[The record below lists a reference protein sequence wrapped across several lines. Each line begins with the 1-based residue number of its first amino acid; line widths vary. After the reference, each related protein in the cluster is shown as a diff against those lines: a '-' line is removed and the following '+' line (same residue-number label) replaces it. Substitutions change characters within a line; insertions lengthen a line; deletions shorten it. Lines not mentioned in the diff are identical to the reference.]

1 MPDSLVT
8 VTNVFRIEDD
18 VVSLLRGQNDE
29 ELRPFEGSQ
38 ETAVTDE
45 QIEHHINISFLLF
58 TKTRAKQHLEQ
69 AIHRAE
75 EWIAA
80 INTDHPDISR
90 RLKIFDMMT
99 AIMTQVAL
107 VAGDGAYDVDFHITN
122 LCKRAVYL
130 TKLHL
135 STGELKEIDEAIST
149 MEQAEEMGREGQ
161 IRQPNVSSDLGVML
175 GMRFERTGSMHDLN
189 RAVDAASQVI
199 DTIPQGHHDRAG
211 YLNNWGIWLGKRFER
226 TGSMDDLNRA
236 IDVAAQAVDATPR
249 DHRDRAGY
257 LNNLKISLGRRFE
270 RTGSM
275 EDLDRVVKVA
285 GQAVDVTPQDHPG
298 RAGRLSNLGAW
309 LGRRYEWTGLMDDL
323 NRALEIAGQAV
334 DATPKDHLNRAA
346 YLNNLGNLLGRRFE
360 RTSLIDDVNRAVD
373 ITGQAID
380 ATHRGHPD
388 RAAML
393 NNLGNLLYWRF
404 ERTGSMDDL
413 NRAVNVA
420 GQAVDAT
427 PQDHPKRAGRLSNF
441 GALLGRRSKLTGAI
455 DDLNRAV
462 DAASHAVD
470 VTPQDHP
477 DRAGRLSN
485 LGALLDRRFELTG
498 SIDDLNR
505 AVGVARKAVDA
516 TTQDHHSQAVLLN
529 NLGTLLGKRFEQT
542 GSMDDLNRA
551 IDVAS
556 QAVEA
561 TPRGH
566 LDRAVWLNNHRILL
580 GWRFEETGSRGD
592 LNCQLSLCKEGWS
605 HRTSAPSVRIQLAR
619 QGARIL
625 AAQLDWES
633 SSEMLQGAVNLLP
646 TISPRWLK
654 HTDKQHMLAD
664 FAGLASTAAST
675 LLNARKDAYDALRLL
690 ELGRGVIASLFMDM
704 RGDISD
710 LQQQHPDMAN
720 EFISLRDELDSPT
733 DGSSRPTS
741 IDDLYSWETRAQH
754 HRETDEKLDKLIS
767 RIRAQPGFQNFLLPP
782 TTDELMAA
790 ASLGPLIVI
799 NLSPYRCDAFLI
811 ETNQIQVLELPD
823 LTLEGAQER
832 AQKLRS
838 GPQAATYH
846 AAPLLEW
853 LWDVVARPVLD
864 ALGFDGPIV
873 DGNWPRV
880 WWVPTGVLS
889 QLPLHAAGY
898 HTRSG
903 HKTVIDRV
911 MSSYASSVKALI
923 HGRRFD
929 VQRSV
934 GTLPGNAL
942 LVGMRETPDIF
953 ANHALQFAMDEIEML
968 QNLCPLLGLRP
979 IRPKPRKDDVLKH
992 LQGCRIFHF
1001 AGHGLSDPDEPSHS
1015 CLLLEDW
1022 KTSPLTVGH
1031 LREHRV
1037 QDTLPFLGF
1046 LSACSTGVNKVDR
1059 LVDEGIHLV
1068 SAFQLA
1074 GFRHVVG
1081 TLWEVSD
1088 QHCVDVAR
1096 MLYETMRDEGMTD
1109 VAVCRGLHRAIR
1121 ALRDGGVGAGLM
1133 GREGSSAGIADLYD
1147 RTEVV
1152 EANTCEM
1159 PEDDTGM
1166 LTLTLEERDP
1176 GRVRKKGTDMSL
1188 LWIPYVHF
1196 GV

>member
-1 MPDSLVT
+1 M
-8 VTNVFRIEDD
+8 
-18 VVSLLRGQNDE
+18 
-29 ELRPFEGSQ
+29 
-38 ETAVTDE
+38 
-45 QIEHHINISFLLF
+45 
-58 TKTRAKQHLEQ
+58 
-69 AIHRAE
+69 
-75 EWIAA
+75 
-80 INTDHPDISR
+80 
-90 RLKIFDMMT
+90 
-99 AIMTQVAL
+99 
-107 VAGDGAYDVDFHITN
+107 
-122 LCKRAVYL
+122 
-130 TKLHL
+130 
-135 STGELKEIDEAIST
+135 
-149 MEQAEEMGREGQ
+149 
-161 IRQPNVSSDLGVML
+161 
-175 GMRFERTGSMHDLN
+175 
-189 RAVDAASQVI
+189 
-199 DTIPQGHHDRAG
+199 
-211 YLNNWGIWLGKRFER
+211 
-226 TGSMDDLNRA
+226 
-236 IDVAAQAVDATPR
+236 
-249 DHRDRAGY
+249 
-257 LNNLKISLGRRFE
+257 
-270 RTGSM
+270 
-275 EDLDRVVKVA
+275 
-285 GQAVDVTPQDHPG
+285 
-298 RAGRLSNLGAW
+298 SNLG
-309 LGRRYEWTGLMDDL
+309 
-323 NRALEIAGQAV
+323 NRFGTRFGQ
-334 DATPKDHLNRAA
+334 
-346 YLNNLGNLLGRRFE
+346 
-360 RTSLIDDVNRAVD
+360 TS
-373 ITGQAID
+373 
-380 ATHRGHPD
+380 
-388 RAAML
+388 
-393 NNLGNLLYWRF
+393 
-404 ERTGSMDDL
+404 
-413 NRAVNVA
+413 
-420 GQAVDAT
+420 
-427 PQDHPKRAGRLSNF
+427 
-441 GALLGRRSKLTGAI
+441 
-455 DDLNRAV
+455 
-462 DAASHAVD
+462 
-470 VTPQDHP
+470 
-477 DRAGRLSN
+477 
-485 LGALLDRRFELTG
+485 
-498 SIDDLNR
+498 SIGDLNR